1 MQKSSSYYVSNKI
14 SFLLFLDNSDLISC
28 TVITKD
34 GQKIKG
40 FMVIDALQLILVD
53 PDNKRVGWGIAKFV
67 GFLQVLNLKC
77 FICSHIFL
85 ACRTFN
91 SCALNI

>member
-1 MQKSSSYYVSNKI
+1 MMLFIFII
-14 SFLLFLDNSDLISC
+14 SDNSDLISC

-40 FMVIDALQLILVD
+40 FMVIDPLQLILVD

-67 GFLQVLNLKC
+67 GFLQVCIFFFLK
-77 FICSHIFL
+77 
-85 ACRTFN
+85 
-91 SCALNI
+91 

>member
-1 MQKSSSYYVSNKI
+1 MIVKITCINCANLFSEYVLTYI
-14 SFLLFLDNSDLISC
+14 SIYLDNSDLISC

-53 PDNKRVGWGIAKFV
+53 PDNKRIGWGIAKFV
-67 GFLQVLNLKC
+67 GFLQV
-77 FICSHIFL
+77 
-85 ACRTFN
+85 
-91 SCALNI
+91 

>member
-1 MQKSSSYYVSNKI
+1 MCMKKLLMLIASWMSWFIFI
-14 SFLLFLDNSDLISC
+14 SDNSDLISC

-40 FMVIDALQLILVD
+40 FMVIDPLQLILVD

-67 GFLQVLNLKC
+67 GFLQVCIYL
-77 FICSHIFL
+77 FSF
-85 ACRTFN
+85 
-91 SCALNI
+91 

>member
-1 MQKSSSYYVSNKI
+1 MLIASWMIWFIFI
-14 SFLLFLDNSDLISC
+14 SDNSDLISC

-40 FMVIDALQLILVD
+40 FMVIDPLQLILVD

-67 GFLQVLNLKC
+67 GFLQVSIYLFIFYFLKFC
-77 FICSHIFL
+77 LKKLFL
-85 ACRTFN
+85 
-91 SCALNI
+91 